1 MNKNIN
7 KFLVKLN
14 ALSSVSVDSILDIG
28 LLFLDAKKELS
39 SNEYQEFL
47 KQTKYVNKSSSVR
60 KWEVIG
66 KANTRLKSLK
76 SKLPSS
82 WTTIY
87 KIASLSSLELDLLD
101 NADILNP
108 SVTSREID
116 EELNPRTP
124 SSKATNELI
133 AQIIFKENADPDEI
147 LTALDN
153 IAEMWHEELE
163 IQKSKELTAHLRN
176 FRQVA

>member
-1 MNKNIN
+1 LAEIAIYWFRNDLRLLDNPA
-7 KFLVKLN
+7 FLKACSESDLLLPIYWHSRN
-14 ALSSVSVDSILDIG
+14 DLENNQFERIG
-28 LLFLDAKKELS
+28 IHR
-39 SNEYQEFL
+39 QIFL
-47 KQTKYVNKSSSVR
+47 KQ
-60 KWEVIG
+60 
-66 KANTRLKSLK
+66 
-76 SKLPSS
+76 
-82 WTTIY
+82 
-87 KIASLSSLELDLLD
+87 SLEKLKNDLNLLNSD
-101 NADILNP
+101 LIEVCGSNVDCIINIAGDIKATKIFFERIQAP
-108 SVTSREID
+108 EEID